1 MAVFDGCCGWL
12 CVWVVLLCVWVVLL
26 SSRSKLLLWFRSAL
40 LLWCRSALLV
50 NRSRMLGGAGVC

>member
-12 CVWVVLLCVWVVLL
+12 CVWVVLL
-26 SSRSKLLLWFRSAL
+26 SSRSALLLWFRSAL
-40 LLWCRSALLV
+40 LFWCRTALLV